1 MTSASLS
8 QRGSCTASPTRAPLI
23 PQLILNMAKNILR
36 RTSGSHQSSRAKC
49 VADFIVWSVV
59 VWFLR
64 MRDEKS
70 AAGVEMRLKKKD
82 IFLTT
87 ANKKHLTDP
96 CHIMSS
102 LVCLTC
108 QTMTREK
115 KESALGSRAEKDK
128 PCVSPATIAAHSV
141 AIGRK
146 GRQLSI
152 APWPGNNCFQETG
165 PLCSSTT
172 ELTPC
177 LKSLSSLYP
186 E

>member
-1 MTSASLS
+1 MKS
-8 QRGSCTASPTRAPLI
+8 
-23 PQLILNMAKNILR
+23 PQL
-36 RTSGSHQSSRAKC
+36 
-49 VADFIVWSVV
+49 V
-59 VWFLR
+59 
-64 MRDEKS
+64 
-70 AAGVEMRLKKKD
+70 LKWDKKD
-82 IFLTT
+82 IFFLTT

-177 LKSLSSLYP
+177 LKSLPSLYP
-186 E
+186 EWHQREGWTPRTMRLGGKKATDSKPFLLAPSRAVPPSVPSPS

>member
-1 MTSASLS
+1 MRVHVNPTFLGENTGAQNSYNVERAGKMTSASLS
-8 QRGSCTASPTRAPLI
+8 QRGSYTASPTRAPLI

-115 KESALGSRAEKDK
+115 KELALGSRAEKDK
-128 PCVSPATIAAHSV
+128 
-141 AIGRK
+141 
-146 GRQLSI
+146 
-152 APWPGNNCFQETG
+152 
-165 PLCSSTT
+165 
-172 ELTPC
+172 
-177 LKSLSSLYP
+177 LYP
-186 E
+186 ASLQPPLQLTQ